1 MINKLLSTAF
11 KLYLRSQLTHTEDL
25 QISILG
31 KNSQILQGNI
41 PGLLLSCTNTVYQG
55 LFLESVAIKGAD
67 IKFNLSEV
75 LKQKPWQL
83 LEPIIVE
90 VKLSLNSDD
99 LQASLASPLLQS
111 ALNDL
116 WQIILN
122 IETINNKLINST
134 ITWENIA
141 IAPQGF
147 DFTGIYR
154 DAQGKIQPIKLFTQ
168 FALDNPHTLNLNT
181 VEITDISVGLQRLE
195 HPLPINLGS
204 DVLIEQLIFDP
215 QQILCAGK
223 IIIKPIS

>member
-11 KLYLRSQLTHTEDL
+11 KLYLRSQLTRLEDL
-25 QISILG
+25 QIGILG

-55 LFLESVAIKGAD
+55 LFLENVIIKGTD
-67 IKFNLSEV
+67 IKFNLSQV
-75 LKQKPWQL
+75 LKGKPWQL

-99 LQASLASPLLQS
+99 LQASLTSPLLQS

-116 WQIILN
+116 WQMILN
-122 IETINNKLINST
+122 TESINNKLT
-134 ITWENIA
+134 DLKITWKNIA
-141 IAPQGF
+141 IASQGF
-147 DFTGIYR
+147 DFRGIYR
-154 DAQGKIQPIKLFTQ
+154 DDQGEIQPIKLLTQ
-168 FALDNPHTLNLNT
+168 FALDNPHTLNLNI
-181 VEITDISVGLQRLE
+181 VEITDVSVGLQRLE

-204 DVLIEQLIFDP
+204 DVLIEELIFDP
-215 QQILCAGK
+215 QQILCGGK